1 MVAQP
6 PGDYPLQVEA
16 PHGPVDALWQLPE
29 AAVAQVVLAH
39 GAGAGYQHANMQA
52 IADAFAAVGL
62 ATLRFNF
69 PFTQQGK
76 RRVDSKAVSVATIAA
91 AAAHVSGASDLP
103 MFMGGHSF
111 GGRMCSHAVVD
122 PGIDCRGLIFCSFPL
137 HQPKKP
143 SVERAAHLPEV
154 GRPMLFL
161 SGTRDDLAAAEML
174 EGVVAGLDNAR
185 IHWLETANHSYV
197 VLKRTRENPMP
208 VFTEMA
214 LAARSFVDEVI

>member
-1 MVAQP
+1 
-6 PGDYPLQVEA
+6 
-16 PHGPVDALWQLPE
+16 
-29 AAVAQVVLAH
+29 
-39 GAGAGYQHANMQA
+39 
-52 IADAFAAVGL
+52 
-62 ATLRFNF
+62 
-69 PFTQQGK
+69 
-76 RRVDSKAVSVATIAA
+76 
-91 AAAHVSGASDLP
+91 

-122 PGIDCRGLIFCSFPL
+122 SGIDCRGLIFCSFPL

-197 VLKRTRENPMP
+197 VLKRTRVNPMP
-208 VFTEMA
+208 VFEEMA